1 MRECVDA
8 VEGKIEVYFDG
19 GIWWGTDV
27 IKALA
32 YGAKAVFIGRPVLYG
47 LAHGGQTGVESIF
60 QILNDELWRAMI
72 LTGCLNI
79 AQITWEWVIHETY
92 SAKL

>member
-1 MRECVDA
+1 VDA

-19 GIWWGTDV
+19 GVWRGTDV

-32 YGAKAVFIGRPVLYG
+32 FGAKAVFIGWPVLYG
-47 LAHGGQTGVESIF
+47 LAHDGQIGVQSII

-79 AQITWEWVIHETY
+79 DQITHDWVIHHTY